1 MPITISNTGG
11 VRSRALD
18 LLLAVRRHE
27 PQKAADMLR
36 ELVALGFN
44 VENLGLSA
52 ADRLMHGRPELRTI
66 RGGKMSDSRSE

>member
-36 ELVALGFN
+36 ELVALGLT

-52 ADRLMHGRPELRTI
+52 ADRMHGRPELRII